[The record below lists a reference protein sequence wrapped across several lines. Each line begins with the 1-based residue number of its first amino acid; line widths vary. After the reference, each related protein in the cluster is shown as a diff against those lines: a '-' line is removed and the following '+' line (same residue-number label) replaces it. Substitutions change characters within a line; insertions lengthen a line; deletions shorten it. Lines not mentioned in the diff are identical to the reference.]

1 MPNPAFFVLTVSFLI
16 YATLLTFL
24 IAGVFRLP
32 KKRWS
37 KQVSVSVV
45 IAARNEEKNIDLC
58 AQAVLNQS
66 YAQDK
71 TEIIIVDDRS
81 TDGTDEILNRLQ
93 RTKKQLHVIHIEN
106 GKSFKSP
113 KKAALSLGIANA
125 TGDIIFTTDADC
137 LPPKN
142 WLKNTVNLF
151 SHETGVVVGAAP
163 FFEQKSIWSKVLAF
177 DNLSKAFVA
186 AGAAGWNIGLTC
198 TGRNL
203 AYRKR
208 VFKEINGFSEIEHSL
223 SGDDD
228 LFLQT
233 VSKHTSWKINY
244 SLNPE
249 TVVPSAAPPDLKS
262 YIKQKRR
269 HVSAG
274 KYYGLSQKSAYFLFD
289 LTNLLLFAGVVA
301 TLFTHGGWQASVFLF
316 LGKLLFD
323 FFALSLITN
332 KLQKN
337 HLLVYF
343 PLWELFYVV
352 SQTFIAPLGF
362 FGKITWKN

>member
-1 MPNPAFFVLTVSFLI
+1 M
-16 YATLLTFL
+16 TFL
-24 IAGVFRLP
+24 IAGIFRLP
-32 KKRWS
+32 KNRWS
-37 KQVSVSVV
+37 EKVPVSVV
-45 IAARNEEKNIDLC
+45 TAARNEEKNIEAY

-71 TEIIIVDDRS
+71 TEIIVVNDRS
-81 TDGTDEILNRLQ
+81 TDRTGEILNRLQ
-93 RTKKQLHVIHIEN
+93 RTRKHLHIIHIEN
-106 GKSFKSP
+106 GTLVKSP
-113 KKAALSLGIANA
+113 KKAALSRGIANA

-137 LPPKN
+137 LPPEN
-142 WLKNTVNLF
+142 WLENTVKLF
-151 SHETGVVVGAAP
+151 NHETGVVVGAAP
-163 FFEQKSIWSKVLAF
+163 FFEQISIWSRLLAL

-208 VFKEINGFSEIEHSL
+208 VFKEVDGFSEIEHSL

-233 VSKHTSWKINY
+233 VTKRTSWKITY

-249 TVVPSAAPPDLKS
+249 TAVPSAAPPDLKS

-269 HVSAG
+269 HASAG
-274 KYYGLSQKSAYFLFD
+274 KYYGLSQKTGYFLFD
-289 LTNLLLFAGVVA
+289 LTNLLLFTGVLA
-301 TLFTHGGWQASVFLF
+301 TLFTHGDWQASVFFF

-323 FFALSLITN
+323 FFALSLVTN
-332 KLQKN
+332 KLQKI

-343 PLWELFYVV
+343 PLWELFYVA

-362 FGKITWKN
+362 LGKITWKN

>member
-1 MPNPAFFVLTVSFLI
+1 MPIFILTVSFLI
-16 YATLLTFL
+16 YGALLTFL
-24 IAGVFRLP
+24 IAGIFRLP

-37 KQVSVSVV
+37 EKVSVSVV
-45 IAARNEEKNIDLC
+45 TAARNEQKNIEAY

-71 TEIIIVDDRS
+71 TEIIVVNDRS
-81 TDGTDEILNRLQ
+81 TDGTGEILNRLQ
-93 RTKKQLHVIHIEN
+93 QTKKHLRVIHIEN
-106 GKSFKSP
+106 RKSVKSP
-113 KKAALSLGIANA
+113 KKTALSRGIANA
-125 TGDIIFTTDADC
+125 TGDVIFTTDADC

-142 WLKNTVNLF
+142 WLKNTVTLF
-151 SHETGVVVGAAP
+151 NHDTGVVIGTAP
-163 FFEQKSIWSKVLAF
+163 FFEQTSTWSRVLAL

-208 VFKEINGFSEIEHSL
+208 VFEEVNGFSEIEHSL

-233 VSKHTSWKINY
+233 VMKRTSWKITY

-249 TVVPSAAPPDLKS
+249 TAVPSAAPRDLKS

-274 KYYGLSQKSAYFLFD
+274 KHYGLPQKTGYFLFD
-289 LTNLLLFAGVVA
+289 LTNLLLFSGVVA
-301 TLFTHGGWQASVFLF
+301 TFFTHTDWLAPVFLF

-323 FFALSLITN
+323 FFALSLVTN

-343 PLWELFYVV
+343 PLWELFYVA

-362 FGKITWKN
+362 LGKITWKN